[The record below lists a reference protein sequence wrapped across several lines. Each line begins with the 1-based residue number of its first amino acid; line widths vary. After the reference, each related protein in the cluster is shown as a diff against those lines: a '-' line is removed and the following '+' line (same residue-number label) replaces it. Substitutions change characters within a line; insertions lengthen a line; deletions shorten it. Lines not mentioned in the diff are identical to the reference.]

1 MVKMRS
7 AEVMCTHIFAGVFT
21 HRYQPL
27 RLQQLPHELPLQETL
42 RVHQDSGRAAHGVF
56 CGRLSRAQCT
66 HQGQAFSMLCAL
78 CLLSPL
84 IQYTFSVLLLLPMI
98 LTLIRWCCMYN
109 DSARVPGCGGV

>member
-1 MVKMRS
+1 MVKTRS

-66 HQGQAFSMLCAL
+66 HQGHTFFSSASCV
-78 CLLSPL
+78 LSSL
-84 IQYTFSVLLLLPMI
+84 IQYTFLVLLLPMI
-98 LTLIRWCCMYN
+98 
-109 DSARVPGCGGV
+109 

>member
-56 CGRLSRAQCT
+56 CERLSRAQCT
-66 HQGQAFSMLCAL
+66 HQGQAFSILCAL
-78 CLLSPL
+78 SLDSVHL
-84 IQYTFSVLLLLPMI
+84 FSAAAAANDTDLDTLVLH
-98 LTLIRWCCMYN
+98 
-109 DSARVPGCGGV
+109 V